1 MKDRL
6 WANLRCH
13 DGRWILM
20 KKWNFLAI
28 QIEKTAANILQK
40 EWLHIKNS
48 NHPHA
53 ELSLGR
59 LGRGKVL
66 S

>member
-1 MKDRL
+1 
-6 WANLRCH
+6 
-13 DGRWILM
+13 M

-40 EWLHIKNS
+40 ERLHIKNS